1 MLVPILNK
9 QYEKDKLMDL
19 INSCGLTK
27 TEIAKKTKKSARWL
41 W

>member
-1 MLVPILNK
+1 MIVPIINK

-27 TEIAKKTKKSARWL
+27 SDIAKQTENHPIG
-41 W
+41 